1 MIFIEILSSL
11 IKKVLQSKND
21 NPNDHS
27 HYPKLE
33 DSEVSKLLGDRI
45 QFKLWS
51 AQKHLDKLVKIEN
64 NYGGIMGKHRIYAED
79 ELDCYFAQIT
89 GARDALLMLINEKL
103 HLNLSEKNVHVKS
116 INEKLESQN
125 KKHILK
131 ELNDL
136 SCDKTSWYWILNELR
151 NKSVHR
157 SILNKKAAAH
167 IYDNINNNISSST
180 VKNFFLL
187 PPDYKNSMDKEI
199 TVFLSNSIEEMRK
212 LIGNIKKNAGI

>member
-1 MIFIEILSSL
+1 MSSL
-11 IKKVLQSKND
+11 LKKVLQSKND
-21 NPNDHS
+21 NLKDQQS

-33 DSEVSKLLGDRI
+33 ENEVSKLLNDRI

-51 AQKHLDKLVKIEN
+51 AKKHLDKLVKIEN
-64 NYGGIMGKHRIYAED
+64 NYGGIMGTNRIYVED
-79 ELDCYFAQIT
+79 ELDCYFAQIF

-103 HLNLSEKNVHVKS
+103 HLNLSEKNVYMKS

-151 NKSVHR
+151 NKSIHR

-167 IYDNINNNISSST
+167 IHDNINNNKSSST
-180 VKNFFLL
+180 VKNYFLL
-187 PPDYKNSMDKEI
+187 PPDYKNSMDEEI
-199 TVFLSNSIEEMRK
+199 TVFLTHCTERMKK
-212 LIGNIKKNAGI
+212 LIENIEKKLDYRNQ